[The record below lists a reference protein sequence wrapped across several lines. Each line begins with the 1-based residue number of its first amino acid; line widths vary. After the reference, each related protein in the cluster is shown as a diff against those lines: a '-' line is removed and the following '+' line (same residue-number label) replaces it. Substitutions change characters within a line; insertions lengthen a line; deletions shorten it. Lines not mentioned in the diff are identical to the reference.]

1 MHDEPSQSES
11 WRRKF
16 GHAFRGVKTAFRGQS
31 SFAVHYFFAVAVVA
45 AALVLQVSMV
55 EASVLL
61 VCITGVLVAEMFN
74 TALEHLAKAVSREWH
89 PEIKAALDVGSGAV
103 LIAAGGAVL
112 VGLIIF
118 GPRLLAL
125 WRF

>member
-1 MHDEPSQSES
+1 MCDQGPDREH

-31 SFAVHYFFAVAVVA
+31 SFFVHYFFAAAVVA
-45 AALVLQVSMV
+45 AAVVLQVSLV

-61 VCITGVLVAEMFN
+61 LCIAGVLVAEMFN
-74 TALEHLAKAVSREWH
+74 TALEHLAKAVTEEYH
-89 PEIKAALDVGSGAV
+89 PAVKAALDVGSGGVLMAAV
-103 LIAAGGAVL
+103 GAVL
-112 VGLIIF
+112 VGLLIF

-125 WRF
+125 LW